1 MRSTLIYSIS
11 LLLLALSE
19 LFFSSAK
26 AIEVSDLHFTELN
39 KQHGLSDTAVLD
51 IVEDDMG
58 FIWLA
63 TSNGLNRYS
72 GYDVK
77 QYHPSDVDPNSLPSG
92 YIQSLFVD
100 SDGQLWVGTHSGL
113 ALYQPETDSF
123 KVFNKENSVIK
134 TDLITAITESKNGDI
149 LFADRKFLYR
159 YSKQRSQ
166 ISVLTQVF
174 KEESFIKVIFEE
186 ANRIWVGSNKFGA
199 KLIDTETFEVHD
211 VKRVNP
217 WGVSLDI
224 RALHD
229 ITVING
235 NYWLATNKGLIVLA
249 SNGRILKRIEGKDL
263 GVNEEVNSFS
273 LTVVDNDIWV
283 GSYIGLFLLSDA
295 AKSEI
300 TDTYEPQYLHL
311 NADTYTATGLPSAI
325 IIKVIEDRTGVV
337 WAATFHHGAFRYHP
351 EYASVHFQPVYNSD
365 RHTEDN
371 FSTIWGFAE
380 NTAGDLFLISQQ
392 RGIGRISK
400 DTGNVVFYEAFNSLD
415 DSVTY
420 WDIEI
425 DEGDNIWIAS
435 SAGLLVFRES
445 NNGLELVKEFFKG
458 SFIDHLFKSDSAIWL
473 QLLNGDIYSVDI
485 ASVFTQSTKSEVSK
499 ISLPADY
506 GKMSA
511 IFEDERKRIWFRAGD
526 RVVIYSTSEDR
537 VSQILDSSNGIN
549 SLVYGVHETSD
560 GLWITTRSN
569 GVIQLNKENLF
580 VTNKQKRNNQSGF
593 ITSTT
598 AIDNSIW
605 YSDAKGVHKVHLPSL
620 REAESIPNTQLEFNS
635 LGEGSVIATKNKT
648 IYFGGNKGF
657 IKISRLTKSSEN
669 EVEQTLP
676 PQLYQ
681 ISIFGSVGRAKRSL
695 LESEDNTRSFSSK
708 ENITYETELSLTH
721 DESRFSISFG
731 LINPVYP
738 DQVTYRYKLSN
749 FESEWIYID
758 RERTAQFNNISFGDY
773 QFSVQAKE
781 PGKNWSES
789 RNLRI
794 SIERPPWL
802 HTVAIVFYCI
812 IAFAIFAFVVRQY
825 QIRKAN
831 QLAIKESEERLK
843 LTLWSSGDELWDW
856 DVYRGQVYRAN
867 TWGTLDFPQDDIRTT
882 GAYDANIHPNDVNRV
897 KTALREHLEGN
908 SDFYELA
915 YRAKTF
921 KNQWI
926 WILDR
931 GKVVERDHNDQPVRM
946 TGTLKNI
953 HHLKEA
959 EEQLNLFKR
968 SIENISE
975 GVFITNTQFK
985 FISVNNAYC
994 GYTGETR
1001 DQALASYMHF
1011 HLYPDAFTEEIK
1023 KTLKSKG
1030 NWSGEVESVRVN
1042 GERYEMELNID
1053 AVHDDDGKISHFV
1066 GVFSD
1071 ITSRKSTEKELLKL
1085 ANTDPLTELP
1095 NRSFFQASHQNLVR
1109 KGAQHTLLC
1118 LDMDNFKK
1126 INDSLGHQTGDILIK
1141 QIAKRLQRIT
1151 GKSATCYRLG
1161 GDEFSVLM
1169 EDNADIHTVT
1179 HYAQNLL
1186 DTLSRPFIINKQEF
1200 VLGAS
1205 IGIAFFPDDG
1215 ASPQEMLKNADTAM
1229 YFAKNNGGNS
1239 YQFFS
1244 GEMNQNAVRQ
1254 LQIENLIRQG
1264 IKDDL
1269 FTVYYQPKV
1278 DIASGKLVSMEAL
1291 VRFEHPQ
1298 KGIVSPGQFIPLAE
1312 QTGQIIEIGEQVLRK
1327 ACADT
1332 KRWVN
1337 QGLFSG
1343 RVAVNI
1349 SAKQFELPDLD
1360 DRINKILNDIG
1371 LSPLHL
1377 ECEITEGTLMES
1389 PENGLQMM
1397 TRLRERGIHLALDDF
1412 GTGYS
1417 SLAYLKR
1424 FPLNTLKIDKAFIDD
1439 IAKSNVDRHMAAAI
1453 INIAHNLGLKVV
1465 AEGVEEEAQLD
1476 ILRRYDCEMLQ
1487 GFLYSRPLNAERF
1500 EKLLTENQ
1508 KLHTLLGHSNF

>member
-1 MRSTLIYSIS
+1 VRSTLIYSML
-11 LLLLALSE
+11 LLLLALSGV
-19 LFFSSAK
+19 LFSSAK

-51 IVEDDMG
+51 IVEDHMG

-92 YIQSLFVD
+92 YIQTLFVD
-100 SDGQLWVGTHSGL
+100 SEGKLWVGTHSGL
-113 ALYQPETDSF
+113 ALYQPKSDSF

-134 TDLITAITESKNGDI
+134 TDLISAISESKNGDI
-149 LFADRKFLYR
+149 LFAGKKFLYR
-159 YSKQRSQ
+159 YSKQSSQ
-166 ISVLTQVF
+166 ISVITKVF
-174 KEESFIKVIFEE
+174 QEDSFIKVIFEE

-199 KLIDTETFEVHD
+199 ALIDTETLEVHD
-211 VKRVNP
+211 TSKVNP

-229 ITVING
+229 IAVING
-235 NYWLATNKGLIVLA
+235 NYWLATNEGLIVLA
-249 SNGRILKRIEGKDL
+249 SNGRIIKRIHSDDL
-263 GVNEEVNSFS
+263 GVSEEVNTFS
-273 LTVVDNDIWV
+273 ISVVGNDIWV
-283 GSYIGLFLLSDA
+283 GTYIGLFLLSDA
-295 AKSEI
+295 AESTI
-300 TDTYEPQYLHL
+300 SPDYRPDYLHL
-311 NADTYTATGLPSAI
+311 NSDIYNSTGIPSAI
-325 IIKVIEDRTGVV
+325 VMRVIEDRTGVV
-337 WAATFHHGAFRYHP
+337 WAATFHRGAFKYHP

-365 RHTEDN
+365 RHSDDN

-380 NTAGDLFLISQQ
+380 SSDKTLYLVSQQ
-392 RGIGRISK
+392 KGLGKISRE
-400 DTGNVVFYEAFNSLD
+400 TGSVSFYNFFEEMNPAIH
-415 DSVTY
+415 Y

-425 DEGDNIWIAS
+425 DDQDNIWIAS
-435 SAGLLVFRES
+435 SAGLLVLKD
-445 NNGLELVKEFFKG
+445 NGDGLELVHEYFKG
-458 SFIDHLFKSDSAIWL
+458 SFIDYIFKSDSAIWV
-473 QLLNGDIYSVDI
+473 QVAVGHVYSIDTISAKVQNIKVLNTALTEKPVDMLAIYEGNNSN
-485 ASVFTQSTKSEVSK
+485 
-499 ISLPADY
+499 
-506 GKMSA
+506 
-511 IFEDERKRIWFRAGD
+511 IWFRAGE
-526 RVVIYSTSEDR
+526 RLVIYSVNEGR
-537 VSQILDSSNGIN
+537 VIQVLDSSNGIN
-549 SLVYGVHETSD
+549 SLVYGVHETPSAFW
-560 GLWITTRSN
+560 LTTRSD
-569 GVIQLNKENLF
+569 GIIQLDKKSFALLK
-580 VTNKQKRNNQSGF
+580 KQERANQSGF

-598 AIDNSIW
+598 AVENSIW
-605 YSDAKGVHKVHLPSL
+605 YSDAKGVHKVHLPTL
-620 REAESIPNTQLEFNS
+620 READSIPNAQLEFNS
-635 LGEGSVIATKNKT
+635 LGEGAVITTTDKT

-657 IKISRLTKSSEN
+657 VKISKQAMNASDQIK
-669 EVEQTLP
+669 QTLP

-681 ISIFGSVGRAKRSL
+681 VSVFGSVAKARQKQI
-695 LESEDNTRSFSSK
+695 ESEDVSNYLPLK
-708 ENITYETELSLTH
+708 ENITYDEQLTLKH
-721 DESRFSISFG
+721 DETRFSISFG
-731 LINPVYP
+731 LVNPVYP
-738 DQVTYRYKLSN
+738 DQVTYRYKLVG
-749 FESEWIYID
+749 FESDWIHVD
-758 RERTAQFNNISFGDY
+758 KERNAQFNNISFGN
-773 QFSVQAKE
+773 FSFEVQAKE
-781 PGKNWSES
+781 PGKAWSDS

-794 SIERPPWL
+794 SIDRPPWL
-802 HTVAIVFYCI
+802 HTVALVFYCI
-812 IAFAIFAFVVRQY
+812 VALAILAFIVRQY

-882 GAYDANIHPNDVNRV
+882 GAYDANIHPNDINRV

-931 GKVVERDHNDQPVRM
+931 GKVVERDHNEQPVRM

-994 GYTGETR
+994 RYTGETR

-1023 KTLKSKG
+1023 KTLKAKS

-1053 AVHDDDGKISHFV
+1053 AVHDEDGKISHFV

-1085 ANTDPLTELP
+1085 ANVDPLTELP

-1109 KGAQHTLLC
+1109 KAAQHSLLC

-1151 GKSATCYRLG
+1151 GKNATCYRLG
-1161 GDEFSVLM
+1161 GDEFSILM

-1215 ASPQEMLKNADTAM
+1215 ESPQEMLKNADTAM

-1360 DRINKILNDIG
+1360 DRINKILSDVG

-1465 AEGVEEEAQLD
+1465 AEGVEEESQLD

-1508 KLHTLLGHSNF
+1508 KLHTLLGNTQF

>member
-1 MRSTLIYSIS
+1 MRSTLIYSML
-11 LLLLALSE
+11 LLLLALSGV
-19 LFFSSAK
+19 LFSSAK

-51 IVEDDMG
+51 IVEDHMG

-92 YIQSLFVD
+92 FIKTLFVD
-100 SDGQLWVGTHSGL
+100 SEGKLWVGTHSGL
-113 ALYQPETDSF
+113 ALYQPESDSF

-134 TDLITAITESKNGDI
+134 TDLITAISESKSGDI
-149 LFADRKFLYR
+149 LFADKKFLYR
-159 YSKQRSQ
+159 YSKQSSQ

-174 KEESFIKVIFEE
+174 KEESFVKVIFEE

-199 KLIDTETFEVHD
+199 ALIDTETLEVHD
-211 VKRVNP
+211 TSKVNP

-229 ITVING
+229 IAVING
-235 NYWLATNKGLIVLA
+235 NYWLATNEGLIVLA
-249 SNGRILKRIEGKDL
+249 SNGRILKRIHSGDL
-263 GVNEEVNSFS
+263 GVTEEVNSLS
-273 LTVVDNDIWV
+273 ISVVGNDIWI
-283 GSYIGLFLLSDA
+283 GTYIGLFLLSDA
-295 AKSEI
+295 VDSTI
-300 TDTYEPQYLHL
+300 SPDYTPDYLHL
-311 NADTYTATGLPSAI
+311 NSDTYSATGIPSAI
-325 IIKVIEDRTGVV
+325 VMRVIEDRTGVV
-337 WAATFHHGAFRYHP
+337 WAATFHRGAFKYHP

-365 RHTEDN
+365 RHSDDN
-371 FSTIWGFAE
+371 FSTVWGFAE
-380 NTAGDLFLISQQ
+380 SSDKTLYLVSQQ
-392 RGIGRISK
+392 KGLGKISRE
-400 DTGNVVFYEAFNSLD
+400 TGNVSFYNFFEEMDPAIH
-415 DSVTY
+415 Y

-425 DEGDNIWIAS
+425 DDQDNIWIAS
-435 SAGLLVFRES
+435 SAGLLVLKDTAD
-445 NNGLELVKEFFKG
+445 GLELVREYFKG
-458 SFIDHLFKSDSAIWL
+458 SFIDYIFKSDSAIWL
-473 QLLNGDIYSVDI
+473 QAAVGHVYSVDT
-485 ASVFTQSTKSEVSK
+485 ASGEVK
-499 ISLPADY
+499 DIKVLNTALTEKPRD
-506 GKMSA
+506 MLA
-511 IFEDERKRIWFRAGD
+511 IYEDGNSNVWFRAGEKL
-526 RVVIYSTSEDR
+526 VIYSVNKGE
-537 VSQILDSSNGIN
+537 VIQVLDSSNGIN
-549 SLVYGVHETSD
+549 SMVYGVHETPS
-560 GLWITTRSN
+560 GLWLTTRSD
-569 GVIQLNKENLF
+569 GVIQLDKKSFTLLK
-580 VTNKQKRNNQSGF
+580 KQERANQSGF

-598 AIDNSIW
+598 AVGNSIW
-605 YSDAKGVHKVHLPSL
+605 YSDAKGVHKVHLPTL
-620 REAESIPNTQLEFNS
+620 READSIPNAQLEFNS
-635 LGEGSVIATKNKT
+635 LGEGAVITTTDKT

-657 IKISRLTKSSEN
+657 VKISKQAMNASDQ
-669 EVEQTLP
+669 VKQTLP

-681 ISIFGSVGRAKRSL
+681 VNVFGSLAKARYTQIENEDVSGYQSL
-695 LESEDNTRSFSSK
+695 K
-708 ENITYETELSLTH
+708 ENITYEEQLALKH
-721 DESRFSISFG
+721 DETRFSISFG
-731 LINPVYP
+731 LVNPVYP
-738 DQVTYRYKLSN
+738 DQVAYRYKLVG
-749 FESEWIYID
+749 FESDWIYVD
-758 RERTAQFNNISFGDY
+758 KERNAQFNNISFGN
-773 QFSVQAKE
+773 FSFEVQAKE
-781 PGKNWSES
+781 PGKAWSDS
-789 RNLRI
+789 RSLRI
-794 SIERPPWL
+794 SIDRPPWL
-802 HTVAIVFYCI
+802 HTVALVFYCI
-812 IAFAIFAFVVRQY
+812 VALAILAFIVRQY

-831 QLAIKESEERLK
+831 QLVIKESEERLK

-882 GAYDANIHPNDVNRV
+882 GAYDANIHPNDINRV

-931 GKVVERDHNDQPVRM
+931 GKVVERDHNEQPVRM

-994 GYTGETR
+994 RYTGETR

-1023 KTLKSKG
+1023 KTLKAKS

-1053 AVHDDDGKISHFV
+1053 AVHDEDGKISHFV

-1085 ANTDPLTELP
+1085 ANVDPLTELP

-1109 KGAQHTLLC
+1109 KAAQHSLLC

-1151 GKSATCYRLG
+1151 GKNATCYRLG
-1161 GDEFSVLM
+1161 GDEFSILM
-1169 EDNADIHTVT
+1169 EDSADIHTVT

-1215 ASPQEMLKNADTAM
+1215 ESPQEMLKNADTAM

-1360 DRINKILNDIG
+1360 DRINKVLSDVG

-1465 AEGVEEEAQLD
+1465 AEGVEEESQLD

-1508 KLHTLLGHSNF
+1508 KLHTLLGNTQF